1 MPTSVEKN
9 PARLYHLQVW
19 PRICPIVPIAFYSFI
34 PFGYNLLAMTW
45 LTRTRER
52 IRQNPNWK
60 WLYFG
65 LGIKRWLALL
75 FLGITILGLGFAYL
89 LVEVYHAY
97 AFPAFFYYLTL
108 QFMDRPWRAALF
120 VVLGVSGVLFALYRL
135 NQALLSALPPNQR
148 NLIDILYRRRN
159 RLRSIKV
166 VAIGGGTG
174 LSTLL
179 RGLKY
184 YTENITAIVTVADD
198 GGSSGKLRQE
208 LGVLP
213 PGDFRQCIAALAE
226 AEPLMTSLFEYR
238 FGPGETLSGH
248 SFGNL
253 FIAAMAGVTGNF
265 ERGLVEVS
273 RVLAVRGQ
281 IVPSTLQNL
290 TLGAELKTGG
300 NQIYTRVQG
309 ESRLAKQGTPI
320 TRVFLNPENPPA
332 YPGAVRAILEADL
345 IIAGPGSL
353 YTSVLPN
360 LLVPNIANSLATA
373 LASKI
378 YICNIATERGE
389 TDGMDARAHANALEE
404 HIHARVFENVLVNDN
419 FRARLPSHAQI
430 EYVKTDREAP
440 YHFVHADVADEEHP
454 WRHDPD
460 KLAREIFKW
469 YARRNKKNGQVLRER
484 APGLQKESSLAG

>member
-1 MPTSVEKN
+1 
-9 PARLYHLQVW
+9 L
-19 PRICPIVPIAFYSFI
+19 PRIYPLLRAAFYSFI
-34 PFGYNLLAMTW
+34 SFGYNLLAMTW
-45 LTRTRER
+45 LTRARER

-75 FLGITILGLGFAYL
+75 FAGMTILGLGFAYL
-89 LVEVYHAY
+89 LVEVYRAY
-97 AFPAFFYYLTL
+97 TFPAVVYYLTL
-108 QFMDRPWRAALF
+108 QFIDRPWRAALF
-120 VVLGVSGVLFALYRL
+120 VLLGVGGVVFAIYKL
-135 NQALLSALPPNQR
+135 NQAFLSALPPNQR
-148 NLIDILYRRRN
+148 NLVDVLYRRRN
-159 RLRSIKV
+159 RLRGVKV

-208 LGVLP
+208 LGLLP

-238 FGPGETLSGH
+238 FGQGGTLNGH

-265 ERGLVEVS
+265 ERGLAEAS

-309 ESRLAKQGTPI
+309 ESRLAKQGAPVS
-320 TRVFLNPENPPA
+320 RVFLNPENPPA
-332 YPGAVRAILEADL
+332 YPGAIRAILDADL

-360 LLVPNIANSLATA
+360 LLVPNIAAA
-373 LASKI
+373 LAATPAPKI
-378 YICNIATERGE
+378 YVCNIATEHGE
-389 TDGMDARAHANALEE
+389 TDGMDAREHARALEE
-404 HIHARVFENVLVNDN
+404 HMNARVFDTVLVNDDLH
-419 FRARLPSHAQI
+419 AQLPPQAQI
-430 EYVKTDREAP
+430 EYIRADEQAP
-440 YHFVHADVADEEHP
+440 YQFVNAAVAEGEHP

-469 YARRNKKNGQVLRER
+469 YAGQKKKAKFVQEQVTSRQR
-484 APGLQKESSLAG
+484 ESSPVA